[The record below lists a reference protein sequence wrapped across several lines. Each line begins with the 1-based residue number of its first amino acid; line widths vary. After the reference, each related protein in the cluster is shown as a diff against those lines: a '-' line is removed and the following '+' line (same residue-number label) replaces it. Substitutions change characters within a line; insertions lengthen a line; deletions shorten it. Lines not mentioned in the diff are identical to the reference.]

1 MCLIIHKPKNKR
13 IPAEYIRNAMQLNP
27 HGFGITWLDNGE
39 TERTLDY
46 ANIERLLD
54 TDRPYVCHFRFATVG
69 KVNKPNCHPFEIT
82 NAPRY
87 VIYSNGTVD
96 GYGNVHCSDI
106 RMIADKVLG
115 TMHRNKWVP
124 FLQQSDT
131 RFAIVDTI
139 NGKVQRINHWH
150 EKDGIYYSKANCFG
164 SHRVAV
170 YGTLKWGYGN
180 HRLLENSQ
188 LVGDGRTK
196 DLYPLEVSG
205 LPYLH
210 DEQHEGH
217 QVEVEVYDVDDT
229 TLEWLDSLEGHP
241 NFYRRKQI
249 PISMEDWTE
258 TTAWVYFVQNRRLPS
273 EYHWTNCYVGE
284 DWEDSPMSST
294 EFVYR

>member
-115 TMHRNKWVP
+115 SMNRNKWVP
-124 FLQQSDT
+124 FLKQSDT

-139 NGKVQRINHWH
+139 NGKVQRINDWH

-180 HRLLENSQ
+180 HRLLANSQ

-205 LPYLH
+205 LP
-210 DEQHEGH
+210 
-217 QVEVEVYDVDDT
+217 
-229 TLEWLDSLEGHP
+229 
-241 NFYRRKQI
+241 RKQI
-249 PISMEDWTE
+249 PIKMNDWSE

-273 EYHWTNCYVGE
+273 ECHWTDCYVGE